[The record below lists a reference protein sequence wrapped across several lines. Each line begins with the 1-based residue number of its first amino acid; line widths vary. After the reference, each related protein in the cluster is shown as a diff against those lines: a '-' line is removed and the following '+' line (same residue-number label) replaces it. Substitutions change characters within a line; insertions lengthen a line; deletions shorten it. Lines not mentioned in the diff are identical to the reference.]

1 MRFETRLK
9 YLRIALYVFGLI
21 FVLAVGPLMLS
32 LWPSGW
38 AWGAEQGHAHYSH
51 YSLMIIA
58 IYAVLGIFLLLAAN
72 RPRQYGAI
80 IWFTVWSSV
89 LHGAVMAVQAY
100 VDPAERGH
108 FLGDIPGIF
117 IVAAVLAWLMPR
129 DAEFERNARQ

>member
-38 AWGAEQGHAHYSH
+38 AWGAEQGHPHYSH